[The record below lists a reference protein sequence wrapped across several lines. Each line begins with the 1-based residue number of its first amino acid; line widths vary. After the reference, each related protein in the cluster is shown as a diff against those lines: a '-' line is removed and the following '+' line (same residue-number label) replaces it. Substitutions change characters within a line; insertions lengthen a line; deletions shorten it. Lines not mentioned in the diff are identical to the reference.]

1 MITMPIELY
10 TDGSCLRNS
19 TGAGGYAYIIR
30 YWDQPDG
37 TDMPEPKLIE
47 FKQGYRLTTNNRME
61 VLAAIEGVN
70 KIISLVEDLTFN
82 GASQLQIFSDS
93 EYLCNAINKG
103 WIDRWNENNWMSS
116 GFRGAQPTVIKNRD
130 LWEKVI
136 EFRKKLKDISVSMT
150 ITWIRGHSD
159 NEFNEKADV
168 LALAAAHDSTNYL
181 IDTVYEQTAP
191 ILNKK

>member
-1 MITMPIELY
+1 M
-10 TDGSCLRNS
+10 S
-19 TGAGGYAYIIR
+19 T
-30 YWDQPDG
+30 
-37 TDMPEPKLIE
+37 E
-47 FKQGYRLTTNNRME
+47 N
-61 VLAAIEGVN
+61 EGVN